1 MIKINL
7 NDFSVKEGHKVK
19 LNRWPTAI
27 KPLFTSNDHYKKSHQ
42 GYLKELRGL
51 QELLYSTSNH
61 ALLLIFQGMD
71 AAGKDGAISHVMS
84 GVNPQG
90 CTVHSFKQP
99 STEERNHDF
108 LWRTTCRLPERG
120 MIGIFNR
127 SYYEEVI
134 VVRVHPETLLSENLP
149 SSSLHARD
157 LWQGRYKSIVDS
169 ENHLRRNGTRII
181 KFFLHLSK
189 KEQRKRLLER
199 IEQPDKN
206 WKFSENDIKERELW
220 NDYVKAYEICLGATS
235 TSAAPWNIIPAD
247 DKKNARYII
256 SQVIINTLRSLKMSY
271 PTPSKQRRKE
281 LQVIRKL
288 LTR

>member
-1 MIKINL
+1 MIKIDL

-134 VVRVHPETLLSENLP
+134 VVRVHPEALLNENLP

-157 LWQGRYKSIVDS
+157 LWQGRYKSIIDS

-206 WKFSENDIKERELW
+206 WKFSENDIKERGLW

-247 DKKNARYII
+247 DKKTARYII

-271 PTPSKQRRKE
+271 PKPSKQRRKE

-288 LTR
+288 LIK